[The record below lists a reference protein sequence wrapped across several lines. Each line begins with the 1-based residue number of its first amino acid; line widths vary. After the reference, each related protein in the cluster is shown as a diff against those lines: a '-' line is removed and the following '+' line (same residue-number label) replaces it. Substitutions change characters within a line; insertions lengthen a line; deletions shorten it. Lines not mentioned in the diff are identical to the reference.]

1 MKTIREIREAL
12 HLTQVEMANRLGIT
26 RNYLALIE
34 TGRRSVPEKVKVI
47 ASELCNN
54 VTETNDV
61 TESPHVNQ
69 KIDELTNQAASLSA
83 RMDSL
88 DARLATI
95 EKLLLRLVA
104 DGGGKT
110 GG

>member
-1 MKTIREIREAL
+1 MQWGEI
-12 HLTQVEMANRLGIT
+12 ANQLGVSRQMVNAVRLGKKHFGEAVEE
-26 RNYLALIE
+26 RLN
-34 TGRRSVPEKVKVI
+34 
-47 ASELCNN
+47 ELVDAPMSTDVNQSN
-54 VTETNDV
+54 VNQ
-61 TESPHVNQ
+61 PHVNQ